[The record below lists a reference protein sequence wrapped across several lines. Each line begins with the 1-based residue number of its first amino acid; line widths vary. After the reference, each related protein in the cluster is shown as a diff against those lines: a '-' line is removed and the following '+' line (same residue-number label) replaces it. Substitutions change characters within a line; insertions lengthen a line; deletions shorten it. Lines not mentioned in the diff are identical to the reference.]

1 MGGAASVAARTCLA
15 ALRDAGATVSHH
27 HVRLRQS
34 DRAAAWASFFVGGM
48 ILLML
53 LLLGR
58 VAQLKVL
65 GAARYGRVIAAPLAT
80 RTHLARRG
88 DVRDARNRTIAT
100 SRLGYRLFVDPTEV
114 QDPQTI
120 AVDIAAAI
128 GGVPTEID
136 LKILNRASPRYAV
149 IDHLLE
155 DWQADVIRASRLR
168 GVGLEPRL
176 VRHWPH
182 GTLAA
187 SVVGTVGRDHTGL
200 SGSEHVFES
209 RLAHRDGQLTVL
221 RDARRRPLRIDAQE
235 TRAPRNGRD
244 VQLTIDLVVQQFV
257 QDRLHEAVHRYNA
270 AGGRAIVLRCRTG
283 EILAMA
289 NVLNPRPRGEDVLSD
304 PVRRVDP
311 ALRRNRCATDPYEP
325 GSTFKPI
332 VWAAATDLG
341 MAKPQEILPTPA
353 GQYHRTSRGRRIRD
367 THLYGPVSWR
377 TVLVRSINS
386 GMAIVAERMSHDQMR
401 ESLSRFGFGQ
411 KTRAG
416 LGSESAGLVTS
427 ASDWNHYT
435 QTSLAMGHE
444 IAVTPL
450 QMVRAFAA
458 FARDG
463 TLPTLRLTARDARAD
478 AAADAAA
485 EYGFRR
491 RACSESTARLVREVL
506 REAMLKGTGQ
516 HARSQH
522 YEMFGKSGTA
532 QLPRPDGGGYFQD
545 RYVSSFVAGAPY
557 ERPLIVVLCVIDD
570 PQRSLG
576 HWGARVAGPVVR
588 DIVDRTLE
596 YLGVQSR

>member
-1 MGGAASVAARTCLA
+1 M
-15 ALRDAGATVSHH
+15 VSHH
-27 HVRLRQS
+27 HARLRQS
-34 DRAAAWASFFVGGM
+34 DRAAAWASLFVGGM

-65 GAARYGRVIAAPLAT
+65 GEARYGRIISAPLAT

-88 DVRDARNRTIAT
+88 DLRDARNRTIAT
-100 SRLGYRLFVDPTEV
+100 SRLGYRLFVDPTAV

-149 IDHLLE
+149 IEHLLE

-176 VRHWPH
+176 VRHRPH
-182 GTLAA
+182 GALAA

-209 RLAHRDGQLTVL
+209 RLAHRDGRLTVL
-221 RDARRRPLRIDAQE
+221 RDARRRPLRIDAQD
-235 TRAPRNGRD
+235 THAARNGRD

-257 QDRLHEAVHRYNA
+257 QERLREAVHRYNA

-289 NVLNPRPRGEDVLSD
+289 DVLNPRPRGEDVIND
-304 PVRRVDP
+304 PVRRGDP
-311 ALRRNRCATDPYEP
+311 ALGRNRCATDPYEP

-341 MAKPQEILPTPA
+341 KAEPQEILPTPA

-401 ESLSRFGFGQ
+401 ESVSRFGFGQ

-416 LGSESAGLVTS
+416 LASESAGLMTS
-427 ASDWNHYT
+427 ARDWTHYT

-463 TLPTLRLTARDARAD
+463 TLPTLRLTARDTP
-478 AAADAAA
+478 ADAAA
-485 EYGFRR
+485 EYRFRQ

-506 REAMLKGTGQ
+506 REAMLKGTGR

-545 RYVSSFVAGAPY
+545 RYVSSFIAGAPY
-557 ERPLIVVLCVIDD
+557 QRPLIVVLCVIDD
-570 PQRSLG
+570 PQRSRG

-588 DIVDRTLE
+588 DIVDRTLH

>member
-1 MGGAASVAARTCLA
+1 MRRHHARL
-15 ALRDAGATVSHH
+15 G
-27 HVRLRQS
+27 QS

-65 GAARYGRVIAAPLAT
+65 GAARYGRIIAAPLAT

-88 DVRDARNRTIAT
+88 DLLDARNRTIAT
-100 SRLGYRLFVDPTEV
+100 SRLGYRLFVDPTAV

-155 DWQADVIRASRLR
+155 DWQADAIRASRLR

-176 VRHWPH
+176 VRHRPY
-182 GTLAA
+182 GALAA
-187 SVVGTVGRDHTGL
+187 SVVGAVGRDHTGL
-200 SGSEHVFES
+200 SGSEHFFES

-221 RDARRRPLRIDAQE
+221 RDVHRRPLRIDAQN
-235 TRAPRNGRD
+235 TRAARNGRD

-257 QDRLHEAVHRYNA
+257 QERLSEAVHHYNA

-289 NVLNPRPRGEDVLSD
+289 DVLNPRPRGEDVYSD
-304 PVRRVDP
+304 PVRKVDP
-311 ALRRNRCATDPYEP
+311 ALGRNRCATDPYEP

-341 MAKPQEILPTPA
+341 KAGPQEILPTPA

-401 ESLSRFGFGQ
+401 EAVSRFGFGQ
-411 KTRAG
+411 KTLAS
-416 LGSESAGLVTS
+416 LGGESAGLVTS
-427 ASDWNHYT
+427 ARDWDHYT

-463 TLPTLRLTARDARAD
+463 TLPTLRLTVRDPRDAHDAPAD
-478 AAADAAA
+478 QVEA
-485 EYGFRR
+485 YRFYR
-491 RACSESTARLVREVL
+491 RACSETTARLVREVL
-506 REAMLKGTGQ
+506 REAILQGTGQ

-522 YEMFGKSGTA
+522 HELFGKSGTA
-532 QLPRPDGGGYFQD
+532 QLPRPDGGGYFED
-545 RYVSSFVAGAPY
+545 RYVSSFIAGAPY
-557 ERPLIVVLCVIDD
+557 ERPLVVVLCVIDD
-570 PQRSLG
+570 PQRSRG
-576 HWGARVAGPVVR
+576 HWGATVAGPVVR
-588 DIVDRTLE
+588 DIIDRTLE
-596 YLGVQSR
+596 YLGVK